1 MYLIRYHP
9 LAFSVTTIGD
19 SQHESFL
26 TFNFSEFNISDLI
39 SFNLASLTATTTAI
53 VFRFVL
59 EEVSVEETQKA
70 QVLFLTH
77 LLVLKPLEARPEENN
92 RRKRRLNVK

>member
-1 MYLIRYHP
+1 MI
-9 LAFSVTTIGD
+9 
-19 SQHESFL
+19 
-26 TFNFSEFNISDLI
+26 
-39 SFNLASLTATTTAI
+39 AI

-59 EEVSVEETQKA
+59 EEKVSVEETQRA

-77 LLVLKPLEARPEENN
+77 LLVLKPLEGRPEENK